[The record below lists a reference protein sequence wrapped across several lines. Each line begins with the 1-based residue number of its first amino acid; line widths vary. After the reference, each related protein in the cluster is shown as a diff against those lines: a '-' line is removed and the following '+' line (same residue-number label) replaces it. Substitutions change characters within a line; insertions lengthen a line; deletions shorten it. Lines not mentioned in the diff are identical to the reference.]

1 MHRPR
6 RTSASRTPKNIASAA
21 KNSYRHLDRAASTI
35 GRWIVTDH
43 TGFTQA
49 MLDMP
54 QMGFKATCYY
64 IMHNLLLAIAGAL
77 LTGIIAFVMI
87 AFGVPALISLLFS

>member
-1 MHRPR
+1 MHQRRQKKHR
-6 RTSASRTPKNIASAA
+6 RTLKNITSAA
-21 KNSYRHLDRAASTI
+21 TTSYRHLDRAASTI

-43 TGFTQA
+43 TGFTQS

-54 QMGFKATCYY
+54 PMGFKASCRY
-64 IMHNLLLAIAGAL
+64 IMHNFLVAVAGAL

-87 AFGVPALISLLFS
+87 AYGVPVLFSLLFS

>member
-1 MHRPR
+1 MHQPRHKNHR
-6 RTSASRTPKNIASAA
+6 RTLKNITSAA
-21 KNSYRHLDRAASTI
+21 TTSYRHLDRAASTL

-43 TGFTQA
+43 TGFTQS
-49 MLDMP
+49 MLDIP
-54 QMGFKATCYY
+54 PMGFKASCRY
-64 IMHNLLLAIAGAL
+64 IMHNFLVAIAGAL

>member
-1 MHRPR
+1 MHQR
-6 RTSASRTPKNIASAA
+6 RQKNQSRTLKRVASAA
-21 KNSYRHLDRAASTI
+21 TTSYRHLDHAASTI

-54 QMGFKATCYY
+54 PMGFKASCRY
-64 IMHNLLLAIAGAL
+64 IMHNFLVAIAGAL